1 MTLLNITSL
10 SSLTRILVMTTII
23 ALAFAS
29 CKGDKTQKSTS
40 NTFTIGVKSDPEKLH
55 PFFNPKN
62 AAREIFQN
70 IFLPL
75 ADYHPEERVLTPI
88 LIEEL
93 PTIIDLDDNRV
104 AFDIIIKQSATW
116 KDGSPITAYD
126 YAAAYKLVVH
136 PGSQADAWRPYLGI
150 IKDIQIDATNPK
162 SFRVICD
169 RSSMWLLETVVTF
182 YPLQEMRFDSAHHL
196 RKYESSQWS
205 DDKFLNETIASDTN
219 ISSVINAYYTP
230 ETYRTNIHHAG
241 VYQLDS
247 WETDQ
252 YVQLTK
258 IENHWAEESSS
269 NPYLQTG
276 MDTIL
281 FKIIKDSN
289 ARVTLLKDGGI
300 DMTMYI
306 DPEQYLT
313 LEQDETMAS
322 KFSFIQYDGM
332 RMAFLG
338 LNTRDPELTDA
349 KVRQAI
355 AHTIDVKSIL
365 EAEANGLG
373 QPASVLFHPS
383 KRYYPKQQPR
393 TYDLDKAAA
402 LLKNAGWTDSN
413 NNGTID
419 KYINGNLEELII
431 DFYIS
436 GSNLSKTIALLWKDS
451 AMKVGYDINIIQKDA
466 RSYISE
472 NVNKHNYEAAAL
484 LASFDDADDNPYSR
498 WHSDNDVI
506 DGKNRSGFHTEVSDS
521 LILLIKNESDA
532 AKRQEHYEQFVDIL
546 YDQVPVIPLYAPV
559 ELIVLNNAF
568 TGIATSKRPG
578 YFANTFTN
586 K

>member
-1 MTLLNITSL
+1 
-10 SSLTRILVMTTII
+10 MTTII

-29 CKGDKTQKSTS
+29 CSGDKTQTSTG

-62 AAREIFQN
+62 ASREIFQN

-75 ADYHPEERVLTPI
+75 ADYHPVERILTPI

-93 PTIIDLDDNRV
+93 PTIVDIDDDRV
-104 AFDIIIKQSATW
+104 AFDMIIKEDATW

-126 YAAAYKLVVH
+126 YATAFKLVMH
-136 PGSQADAWRPYLGI
+136 PDAQAAAWKPYLSI
-150 IKDIQIDATNPK
+150 IKDIQIDNDNPK

-196 RKYESSQWS
+196 RKYAPAQWS
-205 DDKFLNETIASDTN
+205 DDTFLTETIAEDN
-219 ISSVINAYYTP
+219 DIASVIKAYYTP
-230 ETYRTNIHHAG
+230 ATYRKDIHHAG
-241 VYQLDS
+241 GYQLDS

-258 IENHWAEESSS
+258 IENYWADESTP
-269 NPYLQTG
+269 NPYLKTG
-276 MDTIL
+276 MDTL
-281 FKIIKDSN
+281 LYKIIKDDN

-306 DPEQYLT
+306 DPEQYLA

-338 LNTRDPELTDA
+338 LNTRDPELADA
-349 KVRQAI
+349 RVRQAV
-355 AHTIDVKSIL
+355 AHTIDVNAIL

-373 QPASVLFHPS
+373 QPASVLLHPS
-383 KRYYPKQQPR
+383 KRYYPKQPPR
-393 TYDLDKAAA
+393 AYDLDKAKG
-402 LLKNAGWTDSN
+402 LLSNAGWTDSN
-413 NNGTID
+413 GNGTVD
-419 KYINGNLEELII
+419 KSINGKLEELNI
-431 DFYIS
+431 DFFIS

-451 AMKVGYDINIIQKDA
+451 AKKVGYDINIIQKDA
-466 RSYISE
+466 RSYIGE
-472 NVNKHNYEAAAL
+472 NVNKHDYEAAAL

-506 DGKNRSGFHTEVSDS
+506 DGKNRSGFHTEASDS

-532 AKRQEHYEQFVDIL
+532 VKRQVHYEQFVDIL
-546 YDQVPVIPLYAPV
+546 YNEVPVIPLFAPV

-578 YFANTFTN
+578 YMANTFTT